1 MDTKRFEKQRASIQS
16 LKNTRVMRFITNNKR
31 TLGIILILAFL
42 IFFGYYISTHPSVI
56 SSVLT
61 LNPIVGVFILVLYFA
76 VVLTNFVIM
85 YMTIK
90 LRGKTLPLKSGL
102 LLTMYSSVVNFFG
115 PLQSGPGV
123 RAVYLKTKIGLRIR
137 DYTYAMIFYYGAFA
151 ALNAALLF
159 INTLWWLTILG
170 IVMAIVLTVI
180 GTRLLKLTHLG
191 KFVAMIF
198 IMTLVQV
205 ILMVTI
211 YTVELNTINPAA
223 HYAITQTIAYT
234 ASANLSLF
242 VSLTPG
248 GIGIREA
255 FLIFSQSLH
264 HIQLGPIIAAG
275 VLDRALYII
284 FLLVIFVISS
294 SLHLQQLFAGKKR
307 S

>member
-1 MDTKRFEKQRASIQS
+1 MDTKRFEKQRAFIQS
-16 LKNTRVMRFITNNKR
+16 LKTTRVVRFISLNKR
-31 TLGIILILAFL
+31 TLGIVLIVAFLVFFTYYIVTHPAIISSILNLNPLVGILI
-42 IFFGYYISTHPSVI
+42 
-56 SSVLT
+56 
-61 LNPIVGVFILVLYFA
+61 FILYFA
-76 VVLTNFVIM
+76 VILTNFVIM

-170 IVMAIVLTVI
+170 IIAAAVLTII
-180 GTRLLKLTHLG
+180 GTRLLKLTSLS
-191 KFVAMIF
+191 KFVVLIF
-198 IMTLVQV
+198 IMTVVQI
-205 ILMVTI
+205 ILMVII
-211 YTVELNTINPAA
+211 YTTELTTINPSA

-255 FLIFSQSLH
+255 FLVFSQSLH

-284 FLLVIFVISS
+284 FLLIIFVISS
-294 SLHLQQLFAGKKR
+294 SLHLQQLFTSKKR

>member
-1 MDTKRFEKQRASIQS
+1 MDTKRFQKQREYIQL
-16 LKNTRVMRFITNNKR
+16 LKNTSVVRFLITHKKV
-31 TLGIILILAFL
+31 LGIILITGFL
-42 IFFGYYISTHPSVI
+42 VFFGYYITVHPSI
-56 SSVLT
+56 IADVLRI
-61 LNPIVGVFILVLYFA
+61 NPIIGLVILVLYFG
-76 VVLTNFVIM
+76 VVLTNFAIM

-137 DYTYAMIFYYGAFA
+137 DYTFAMLFYYGAFA
-151 ALNAALLF
+151 ALNVALLF
-159 INTLWWLTILG
+159 INTLWWLTALG
-170 IVMAIVLTVI
+170 IIGAIILTII
-180 GTRLLKLTHLG
+180 GTRLLKLTQLSR
-191 KFVAMIF
+191 FVFLIF
-198 IMTLVQV
+198 IMTLAQIILV
-205 ILMVTI
+205 III
-211 YTVELNTINPAA
+211 YTIELNTITPAA
-223 HYAITQTIAYT
+223 HFSITQTISYT

-264 HIQLGPIIAAG
+264 HIQLSSIVAAG

-284 FLLVIFVISS
+284 FLLVIFVVSS
-294 SLHLQQLFAGKKR
+294 SMHLQQLFTAKKR